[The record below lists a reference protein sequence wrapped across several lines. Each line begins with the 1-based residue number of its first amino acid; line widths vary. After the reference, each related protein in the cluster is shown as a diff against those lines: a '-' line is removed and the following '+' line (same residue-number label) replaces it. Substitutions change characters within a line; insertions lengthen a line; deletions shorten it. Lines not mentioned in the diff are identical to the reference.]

1 MTQIP
6 WFDTIWRKN
15 AIAAMFRN
23 ASGFTILQIVNKYTS
38 ERQVQHAEKIDGIG
52 STEKPGDRD
61 MLSRFLE
68 IQSKNP
74 SIPSW

>member
-15 AIAAMFRN
+15 AFAAMFRN
-23 ASGFTILQIVNKYTS
+23 SSGFAILKIVGQFIS
-38 ERQVQHAEKIDGIG
+38 ERQVQHAEKIDDIG
-52 STEKPGDRD
+52 STEKPGDKD

-68 IQSKNP
+68 IQSTNP